1 MTVTAEPSL
10 ATLFDQSNRHDPY
23 PVLAALRSAP
33 RAELGGALV
42 VVGDYRNCS
51 AVLRDPTVSSDRQRS
66 LLGATFGDSP
76 DKVPA
81 DSFLSMDAP
90 DHTRLRGLVAKAF
103 TPRVVAGLE
112 PRIRGIVGDQLTK
125 AGEASAMEV
134 VSQLANVLPV
144 TIINE
149 LLGVPTGDHDILQ
162 DWSHRLVR
170 GLDPATD
177 IGDPIVVADIELAKE
192 GFRLYFADLVA
203 FRRARPGQDLL
214 SGLVQIEQDGE
225 VLSEAELLATCA
237 LLLVG
242 GYESTANLIA
252 NGVLALLRHP
262 EQLRVL
268 AENPALA
275 SAAVDEVL
283 RYDTPAQMVTRV
295 ARREM
300 EIDGVPVPINGVIM
314 LLLAAAN
321 RDPAVFADPDR
332 FDLRRTANHHLAFAA
347 GPHFCIGASLAK
359 LEASI
364 ALSEFARRVE
374 APELDEALLTY
385 RPHVNLRGPERLFVR
400 YDHIRD

>member
-10 ATLFDQSNRHDPY
+10 TTLFDPANRADPY
-23 PVLAALRSAP
+23 PVLAGLRAAP

-66 LLGATFGDSP
+66 LLGATFGETP
-76 DKVPA
+76 DRVPV

-90 DHTRLRGLVAKAF
+90 DHTRLRGLVSKAF
-103 TPRVVAGLE
+103 TPRVIADLE
-112 PRIRGIVGDQLTK
+112 PRVRAIVKHQLDK
-125 AGEASAMEV
+125 AGEATAIEV

-149 LLGVPTGDHDILQ
+149 LLGVPARDHDILQ

-177 IGDPIVVADIELAKE
+177 IGDPVVVADMELAKE

-203 FRRARPGQDLL
+203 FRREKPGTDLL
-214 SGLVQIEQDGE
+214 SHLVQLEQDGE
-225 VLSEAELLATCA
+225 ALTEAELLSTCA

-262 EQLRVL
+262 DQLAALRD
-268 AENPALA
+268 NPALG

-295 ARREM
+295 ARRPM
-300 EIDGVPVPINGVIM
+300 LIDGVPVPENGVIM

-332 FDLRRTANHHLAFAA
+332 FDLRRSANHHLAFAA

-364 ALSEFARRVE
+364 ALGEFARRLVN
-374 APELDEALLTY
+374 PVLDESLLTY
-385 RPHVNLRGPERLFVR
+385 RPHVNLRGPERMFVR
-400 YDHIRD
+400 FDRIED

>member
-10 ATLFDQSNRHDPY
+10 ATLFDPASRPDPY
-23 PVLAALRSAP
+23 PVLAGLRAAP

-66 LLGATFGDSP
+66 LLGATFGATP
-76 DKVPA
+76 DEVPA

-103 TPRVVAGLE
+103 TPRVITALE
-112 PRIRGIVGDQLTK
+112 PRVREIVRTQFD
-125 AGEASAMEV
+125 AASEATAMEV

-149 LLGVPTGDHDILQ
+149 LLGVPVGEHDILQ
-162 DWSHRLVR
+162 DWSNRLVR

-177 IGDPIVVADIELAKE
+177 IGDPVVIADIELAKE
-192 GFRLYFADLVA
+192 GFRAFFADLIA
-203 FRRARPGQDLL
+203 YRRVRPGEDLL
-214 SGLVQIEQDGE
+214 SRLVQLERTSDALTE
-225 VLSEAELLATCA
+225 PELLATCA

-242 GYESTANLIA
+242 GYESTANLIS
-252 NGVLALLRHP
+252 NGVLALVRHP
-262 EQLRVL
+262 EALAALR
-268 AENPALA
+268 EDPALA
-275 SAAVDEVL
+275 SATVDEVL

-295 ARREM
+295 SRRNTH
-300 EIDGVPVPINGVIM
+300 IDGVPVPEDGVIM

-321 RDPAVFADPDR
+321 RDPAAFADPDR
-332 FDLRRTANHHLAFAA
+332 FDPRRAANHHLAFAA

-359 LEASI
+359 LEAGI
-364 ALSEFARRVE
+364 ALSEFARRVQN
-374 APELDEALLTY
+374 PELEADLLTY
-385 RPHVNLRGPERLFVR
+385 RPHVNLRGPERMFVR
-400 YDHIRD
+400 YDRIRP

>member
-10 ATLFDQSNRHDPY
+10 ATLFDPANRPDPY
-23 PVLAALRSAP
+23 PVLASLRATP

-42 VVGDYRNCS
+42 VVGDYRNCA
-51 AVLRDPTVSSDRQRS
+51 AVLRDPAVSSDRRRS
-66 LLGATFGDSP
+66 LLGATFGDTP
-76 DKVPA
+76 DEVPA

-90 DHTRLRGLVAKAF
+90 DHTRLRGLVSRAF

-112 PRIRGIVGDQLTK
+112 PRVRAIVREQLDK
-125 AGEASAMEV
+125 AGEANAIEV
-134 VSQLANVLPV
+134 VSQLAAVLPV
-144 TIINE
+144 AIINE
-149 LLGVPTGDHDILQ
+149 LLGVPARDHDILQ

-177 IGDPIVVADIELAKE
+177 MGDPVVIADIELAKE

-203 FRRARPGQDLL
+203 FRRERPGDDLL
-214 SGLVQIEQDGE
+214 SRLVQLEGE
-225 VLSEAELLATCA
+225 ALSEAELLATCA

-262 EQLRVL
+262 DQLQALREHPDL
-268 AENPALA
+268 AN
-275 SAAVDEVL
+275 AAVDEVL

-295 ARREM
+295 ARRDM
-300 EIDGVPVPINGVIM
+300 DIDGVPVPADGVIM

-321 RDPAVFADPDR
+321 RDPAAFADPDR
-332 FDLRRTANHHLAFAA
+332 FDLRRTGNHHLAFAA
-347 GPHFCIGASLAK
+347 GPHFCVGAGLAR

-364 ALSEFARRVE
+364 ALAEFARRVE
-374 APELDEALLTY
+374 SPELDEGLLTY
-385 RPHVNLRGPERLFVR
+385 RPHVNLRGPERMFVR
-400 YDHIRD
+400 FAGITE